1 MATIKEYIGKKGKSY
16 NISVSCGYNNQGKQI
31 VKRKTWRPDPG
42 MTEAQIRKELDR
54 QVSLFESKCKSG
66 YGQTACNIKFEDF
79 AEQWFDEYA
88 KPILRL
94 STYTRM
100 LQLRDRIYP
109 AIGHMQIDKITRRDI
124 RNLVNELVTTKKAKD
139 STKVLSRKT
148 VKHYLNFMSNVF
160 SYAIDCEF
168 ISINPCENIKI
179 PRTEENKPKDR
190 EYYTMAEL
198 CDLYGLMEEKNA
210 PLKYK
215 VFFNIAFFSGFRRGE
230 ILGLEW
236 KAIDWDQKT
245 ISISQTSNY
254 TPGKGI
260 YKGPTKTESSNRV
273 GCYDAKLFDLLAEYK
288 EHQDREKK
296 KLGSKWHEHDLL
308 FTKWNGDPMFPTTP
322 YDWLYKFCKK
332 HGFRFCNVHSFRH
345 SHASGLIAGGL
356 DAATVAAD
364 LGHSN
369 ITTTLSVYTHEFQLA
384 QAEAKDILENGME
397 EARKKLD
404 AVNTSNAK
412 EPVTVIPEKYPIK
425 ATVRKLKV
433 SKSKRK
439 GA

>member
-1 MATIKEYIGKKGKSY
+1 MATIKEYEGKKGKSY
-16 NISVSCGYNNQGKQI
+16 NISVSCGYNNQGRQI

-66 YGQTACNIKFEDF
+66 YGQTAYNIKFEEF
-79 AEQWFDEYA
+79 AEQWLDEYA
-88 KPILRL
+88 KLKMRPN
-94 STYTRM
+94 TYNRM

-109 AIGHMQIDKITRRDI
+109 AIGHMKIDKITRRDI
-124 RNLVNELVTTKKAKD
+124 INLVNDLVTTKKAKD
-139 STKVLSRKT
+139 STKVLASKT
-148 VKHYLNFMSNVF
+148 VKNYLNFVSDVF
-160 SYAIDCEF
+160 GYAIECEL
-168 ISINPCENIKI
+168 ININPCSNIKI
-179 PRTEENKPKDR
+179 RCTDGNKPKPH
-190 EYYTMAEL
+190 EYYTMTEL
-198 CDLYGLMEEKNA
+198 CELFDLMEKNNV
-210 PLKYK
+210 PLKYR
-215 VFFNIAFFSGFRRGE
+215 VFFKLDFLSGFRRGE

-236 KAIDWDQKT
+236 KAIDWERKT
-245 ISISQTSNY
+245 ISVSQTSNY

-260 YKGPTKTESSNRV
+260 YKGEPKTKSSNRV
-273 GCYDAKLFDLLAEYK
+273 GCYKDELFDLLAEYK
-288 EHQDREKK
+288 KQQETNKK
-296 KLGSKWHEHDLL
+296 KLGSKWNDNDRL
-308 FTKWNGDPMFPTTP
+308 FTKWNGEPMFPTTP

-332 HGFRFCNVHSFRH
+332 HDFRFCNVHSFRH

-356 DAATVAAD
+356 DAPKVAAD

-369 ITTTLSVYTHEFQLA
+369 VMTTMSIYAHEFQMA

-412 EPVTVIPEKYPIK
+412 EPVTVIPEKHPIK

>member
-1 MATIKEYIGKKGKSY
+1 MATIKEYNGKKVKSF
-16 NISVSCGYNNQGKQI
+16 NISVSCGYDNQGGQI
-31 VKRKTWRPDPG
+31 VKYMTWRPDPD
-42 MTEAQIRKELDR
+42 MTDAQIRKELDR
-54 QVSLFESKCKSG
+54 QVTLFEMKCKSG
-66 YGQTACNIKFEDF
+66 GILTASAIRFEDF
-79 AEQWFDEYA
+79 AEQWLDEYA
-88 KPILRL
+88 KHQLRL
-94 STYTRM
+94 NTYTRM

-109 AIGHMQIDKITRRDI
+109 AIGHMKIDKITRRDI
-124 RNLVNELVTTKKAKD
+124 INLVNELAETKNARD

-148 VKHYLNFMSNVF
+148 VKHYLNFVSDVF
-160 SYAIDCEF
+160 GYAIDCE
-168 ISINPCENIKI
+168 IININPCSNIKI
-179 PRTEENKPKDR
+179 PRKEENKPKKR

-198 CDLYGLMEEKNA
+198 CKLFDLMEKNNV
-210 PLKYK
+210 PLKYR
-215 VFFNIAFFSGFRRGE
+215 VFFDLDFRSGFRRGE

-236 KAIDWDQKT
+236 KAIDWERKT
-245 ISISQTSNY
+245 ISVSQTSNY

-260 YKGPTKTESSNRV
+260 YKGEPKTKSSNRV
-273 GCYDAKLFDLLAEYK
+273 GCYKDELFDLLAEYK
-288 EHQDREKK
+288 QQQETIKK
-296 KLGSKWHEHDLL
+296 KLGSKWNDHDRL
-308 FTKWNGDPMFPTTP
+308 FTQWNGDPMFLTTP
-322 YDWLYKFCKK
+322 YDWLQKFCKK

-356 DAATVAAD
+356 DAPKVAAD

-369 ITTTLSVYTHEFQLA
+369 VMITMSIYAHEFQMA

-412 EPVTVIPEKYPIK
+412 EPVTVIPEKHPIK